1 MVFILL
7 MEIRAMLQKIG
18 FDSEKF
24 IKLEKTA
31 ILERISHLTGKLY
44 MEMGGKIFD
53 DLHASRV
60 LPGYQPDNK
69 IKILESL
76 KDQLEI
82 VICISAKD
90 IEKNKIR
97 ADFGI
102 TYDLEVLRLIDNLK
116 AIGLSVNSVCIT
128 LFNKQPSATKFAERL
143 ERRGEK
149 VYYHYIIDGY
159 PDNINKIVSEEGY
172 GKNAYIETTKPLV
185 VVAAPGPGSCK
196 MATCLSQMYHESKM
210 GLKSGYAKFETFPV
224 HNLPLNHPVNI
235 AYEAATADLQDRNM
249 IDPYHLDEYGT
260 EEVSYNRDIEA
271 FPVLKNIFDRIQ
283 GDCMYKSPT
292 DMGVNEVAKC
302 IIDDEVCR
310 EAGRQEIIRRYIRS
324 QTEYKKGYTS
334 KTTINTIRN
343 IMRAYGINENDRTVY
358 RIAHEKQM
366 EKNCH
371 IVAIELTDGTLVTG
385 KEQGVIT
392 ATAGALLNALKGMAN
407 IPHDN
412 IVDRESVKNL
422 SDLKNSLNLGSSLDL
437 KDIFIAMSILSSE
450 HSDSAKAINVIPRL
464 KGAEVHATYI
474 LPAADEDF
482 LRKLQMN
489 VTTDDVF
496 PSDNLF
502 E

>member
-1 MVFILL
+1 
-7 MEIRAMLQKIG
+7 MLDKIG

-24 IKLEKTA
+24 IKLEKAA

-69 IKILESL
+69 IKILQSL

-159 PDNINKIVSEEGY
+159 PDNINQIVSEEGY

-358 RIAHEKQM
+358 KVAHEKQM
-366 EKNCH
+366 EKSCH
-371 IVAIELTDGTLVTG
+371 IVAIELNDGTLVTG

-392 ATAGALLNALKGMAN
+392 ATAGALLNALKGLAN
-407 IPHDN
+407 IPHEN

-422 SDLKNSLNLGSSLDL
+422 STLKNSLNLGSSLDL
-437 KDIFIAMSILSSE
+437 KDIFIAMSILSTE
-450 HSDSAKAINVIPRL
+450 HSDSEKAINVIPKL

>member
-1 MVFILL
+1 
-7 MEIRAMLQKIG
+7 MLQKIG

-24 IKLEKTA
+24 IKLEKEA
-31 ILERISHLTGKLY
+31 ILERISHLTGRLY

-69 IKILESL
+69 IKILQSL

-116 AIGLSVNSVCIT
+116 SIGLAVNSVCIT

-172 GKNAYIETTKPLV
+172 GKNSYIETTKPLV

-196 MATCLSQMYHESKM
+196 MATCLSQMYHEAKM

-224 HNLPLNHPVNI
+224 HDLPLNHPVNI

-260 EEVSYNRDIEA
+260 EEVSYNRDIEV
-271 FPVLKNIFDRIQ
+271 FPVLKNIFDKIL

-302 IIDDEVCR
+302 IIDEQGAHTVFNDDNNMIFKSFSETTEGYLFSQGTCYYSDEIDHRVQR
-310 EAGRQEIIRRYIRS
+310 KFYQLDV
-324 QTEYKKGYTS
+324 TKKSGLAARFITVILPYGKPETFAE
-334 KTTINTIRN
+334 NTID
-343 IMRAYGINENDRTVY
+343 AVF
-358 RIAHEKQM
+358 
-366 EKNCH
+366 
-371 IVAIELTDGTLVTG
+371 TD
-385 KEQGVIT
+385 
-392 ATAGALLNALKGMAN
+392 
-407 IPHDN
+407 
-412 IVDRESVKNL
+412 
-422 SDLKNSLNLGSSLDL
+422 
-437 KDIFIAMSILSSE
+437 
-450 HSDSAKAINVIPRL
+450 
-464 KGAEVHATYI
+464 
-474 LPAADEDF
+474 
-482 LRKLQMN
+482 N
-489 VTTDDVF
+489 VTTPAGTFRQSGASVKVTVNGVVY
-496 PSDNLF
+496 NLSYTL
-502 E
+502 